1 MLVTLISDTHDQ
13 HRSVN
18 LPGGDLLIHTGD
30 FMTSGYSK
38 SQAED
43 FFKWMEYQDYDDI
56 VFIAG
61 NHDRIM
67 QNEPDAMKG
76 ILDGYKCIDY
86 LEDTELVLY
95 GDGPNGDLPENNIRI
110 YGSPWQPEFYDWAF
124 NLPRNGD
131 VLKSK
136 WDAIPT
142 NTDILLTHGPA
153 WGILDEVYNRRG
165 VHLGCELLT
174 ERIAVVKPK
183 IHVCGHIHSGH
194 GYYFDGTTHFFNAS
208 VLNESY
214 EYKHNIWHFEWDS
227 ITNEINFI

>member
-43 FFKWMEYQDYDDI
+43 FFKWIQGQDYDDI

-67 QNEPDAMKG
+67 QFEPDMMKG
-76 ILDGYKCIDY
+76 ILDGYNCIDY

-110 YGSPWQPEFYDWAF
+110 YGSPWQPEFYNWAF
-124 NLPRNGD
+124 NLPRNSD

-214 EYKHNIWHFEWDS
+214 EYKHNIWHFEWDP

>member
-1 MLVTLISDTHDQ
+1 MLVTLISDTHGQ

-38 SQAED
+38 FQAED

-56 VFIAG
+56 MFIAG

-67 QNEPDAMKG
+67 QNEPNEMRG
-76 ILDGYKCIDY
+76 ILTGYKCIDY
-86 LEDTELVLY
+86 LEDEEIVLY
-95 GDGPNGDLPENNIRI
+95 RDGPNGDRPEENIRI

-208 VLNESY
+208 VLNEQY
-214 EYKHNIWHFEWDS
+214 EYEHNVWHFEWDS